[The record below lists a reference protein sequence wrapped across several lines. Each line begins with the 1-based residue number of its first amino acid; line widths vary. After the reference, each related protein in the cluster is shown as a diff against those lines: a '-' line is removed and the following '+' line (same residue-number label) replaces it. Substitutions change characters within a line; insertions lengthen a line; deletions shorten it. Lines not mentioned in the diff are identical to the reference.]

1 MNRIL
6 VVSLPAIVFFAGI
19 TLTAFAAE
27 DDKSKESKEKAYYGT
42 VIAIDP
48 EAKTLKLIGT
58 DGVMVD
64 LVAEDKAAKHLDMIP
79 LNSLI
84 DLIVEMRAGAPPVV
98 KSWKMAQAKSPCRV
112 FDGKMCTP

>member
-1 MNRIL
+1 MTKIL
-6 VVSLPAIVFFAGI
+6 VFLTAMAFCAGI
-19 TLTAFAAE
+19 TLTVFSAE
-27 DDKSKESKEKAYYGT
+27 PTSNEKAYYGT
-42 VIAIDP
+42 VIVIDP
-48 EAKTLKLIGT
+48 EAKTMKLIGT

-64 LVAEDKAAKHLDMIP
+64 LAAEDQAAKHLDKIP

-84 DLIVEMRAGAPPVV
+84 DLMVEMREGALPLV

>member
-1 MNRIL
+1 MTRIL
-6 VVSLPAIVFFAGI
+6 VVFLLAIVFCAGI

-27 DDKSKESKEKAYYGT
+27 DVKSNEKAVYGT

-48 EAKTLKLIGT
+48 QAKTLKLIGT
-58 DGVMVD
+58 DGVMLDVA
-64 LVAEDKAAKHLDMIP
+64 AEDKAAKQLEKIP

-84 DLIVEMRAGAPPVV
+84 DLIVEMREGAPPLV

>member
-1 MNRIL
+1 MIRIL
-6 VVSLPAIVFFAGI
+6 AVSLAAIVLCAGI
-19 TLTAFAAE
+19 TLTAFSAE
-27 DDKSKESKEKAYYGT
+27 DVKSNEKAVYGT

-58 DGVMVD
+58 DGVMLDVA
-64 LVAEDKAAKHLDMIP
+64 AEDKAAKYLDKIP

-84 DLIVEMRAGAPPVV
+84 DLIVEMRDGAPPVV

-112 FDGKMCTP
+112 FDGKMCNP

>member
-1 MNRIL
+1 MTRIL
-6 VVSLPAIVFFAGI
+6 AVSLVAIVFCAGI
-19 TLTAFAAE
+19 TLTAFPAE
-27 DDKSKESKEKAYYGT
+27 DLKPNEKAVYGT

-58 DGVMVD
+58 DGVMLDV
-64 LVAEDKAAKHLDMIP
+64 VAEDKAAKHLDKIP

-112 FDGKMCTP
+112 FDGKMCNP